1 MVITIN
7 VVSLNFAA
15 EQILPEVTEVTDT
28 VDNIDDRTHLSL
40 KSAVWFPSNKLLL
53 IKEKPQK
60 I

>member
-1 MVITIN
+1 MVILIN
-7 VVSLNFAA
+7 EVNFSVAA
-15 EQILPEVTEVTDT
+15 ENILPEVTEVTDT